1 MSGTGPATASPARRF
16 LTRWLVPIAIAL
28 VLVLIIWLAGGFKP
42 ASASAGPPAMLDEE
56 IQLRRWT
63 VVVHRIA
70 LVDTS
75 PQGYDIDPAFRVWA
89 TVTLTDDE
97 SQPAPLEEIR
107 VAVPGGPRPGD
118 PSLQNDVANTDF
130 GPDVPQNLVL
140 DYRWP
145 DRDKAPHL
153 PAPRSVRVVIRDER
167 LTHNYIYGDD
177 WVVGAPAG
185 VITARVDDRRKG
197 S

>member
-1 MSGTGPATASPARRF
+1 MSGNGPAAASRARHL
-16 LTRWLVPIAIAL
+16 LTRWLIPVAIVL

-42 ASASAGPPAMLDEE
+42 APALAGPRVALGRTIE
-56 IQLRRWT
+56 LRRWT

-75 PQGYDIDPAFRVWA
+75 PEGYDIDPSFRVWA

-97 SQPAPLEEIR
+97 TQSAPLEEIQ
-107 VAVPGGPRPGD
+107 VAVPGGPQPGD
-118 PSLQNDVANTDF
+118 PSIQGDAGNTDF
-130 GPDVPQNLVL
+130 GPDVPRDLVL

-153 PAPRSVRVVIRDER
+153 PAPRSVGIVVRDER
-167 LTHNYIYGDD
+167 ISHSYIYGDD
-177 WVVGAPAG
+177 WVAGQPAG
-185 VITARVDDRRKG
+185 VIIVRVDDRRKR